1 MVISLPQGTEAI
13 LVGATMAAFS
23 LRAPKGRR
31 GRLQRRSLS
40 LIGFLVEFAFF
51 WGGLTLVLYGVA
63 QHLK

>member
-1 MVISLPQGTEAI
+1 MVIVLPNGIEAI
-13 LVGATMAAFS
+13 LVGAIMAAFS
-23 LRAPKGRR
+23 LRAPKSQR
-31 GRLQRRSLS
+31 GRIRRRSLV